1 MEKQVN
7 NAPHAVGS
15 LKPENSS
22 SSEDKSNAVG
32 NENEIRA
39 YAQDSPNPQ
48 EIAAETT
55 SLHPHQSHVSIFIQ
69 KQVGLFHESLR
80 GLHWKI
86 FIKSIFTLLYMAA
99 LILGILSIFWGS
111 MFNRSDRVSHLNI
124 WVMNYDNGAIGQSLV
139 NITEGLAAAS
149 PKNLGYQTV
158 TPEQYAKPISDIET
172 DINNEVAWGA
182 LVIQPNAST
191 RLQNAIA
198 NNISYIPNDV
208 VTFYFSEGRQNNIID
223 ELILPAISRL
233 NDSWST
239 TFKSD
244 LLANL
249 TSTLNQTQI
258 GAIVATNP
266 NIITNPVSIAL
277 VNTSPV
283 VGDVSAAI
291 LSIGLIFLI
300 IVSFFQI
307 ANFAQIQL
315 IMLGKIPF
323 IQYMLYRPFIN
334 MITIFMLSLAF
345 SLVSLAFQQDF
356 TQTFGHRG
364 FMIYWMIN
372 FMAMWALGG
381 ASENIAGV
389 IIAIHPPAIGF
400 WLIFWVVMNSSTG
413 IYPLELSP
421 GIYHVGRAL
430 PIYNAQMAIRTVL
443 YGTRNRLGL
452 NFGVFTAWIVIN
464 WLVSFPSMA
473 AIKYIKGRQAKK
485 AAAKAAAAANTK
497 A

>member
-7 NAPHAVGS
+7 NTPAAVNA
-15 LKPENSS
+15 LKHENSS
-22 SSEDKSNAVG
+22 SSD
-32 NENEIRA
+32 NEVTA
-39 YAQDSPNPQ
+39 YPEGSPNPQ
-48 EIAAETT
+48 DIAAETA
-55 SLHPHQSHVSIFIQ
+55 SLHPHQSHVSVFIH
-69 KQVGLFHESLR
+69 KQVSLFHESLR
-80 GLHWKI
+80 ELHWNI
-86 FIKSIFTLLYMAA
+86 FVKSVFTLFYMSA
-99 LILGILSIFWGS
+99 LILAILSIFWGS
-111 MFNRSDRVSHLNI
+111 TYNRSNRVSNLNI
-124 WVMNYDNGAIGQSLV
+124 WVMNYDNGAIGESLV
-139 NITEGLAAAS
+139 SITEGLAAAS
-149 PKNLGYQTV
+149 PQNLGYQTV
-158 TPEQYAKPISDIET
+158 TPEQYGKPLSDIET

-198 NNISYIPNDV
+198 NNVSYTPDDV
-208 VTFYFSEGRQNNIID
+208 VTFYFSEGRQSSFID
-223 ELILPAISRL
+223 ELILPSIASL
-233 NDSWST
+233 NDSWGT
-239 TFKSD
+239 AFKSD
-244 LLANL
+244 LLNNL

-258 GAIVATNP
+258 GALVTTNP
-266 NIITNPVSIAL
+266 NVITNPVSIAL
-277 VNTSPV
+277 VNTSPI

-307 ANFAQIQL
+307 PNFAQIQMT
-315 IMLGKIPF
+315 MLGKVPF

-334 MITIFMLSLAF
+334 MITIFMLSLTF

-356 TQTFGHRG
+356 SKEFGHRG
-364 FMIYWMIN
+364 FVIYWMIN

-381 ASENIAGV
+381 ASENVVG
-389 IIAIHPPAIGF
+389 IIMNIHPPALGF

-443 YGTRNRLGL
+443 FGTRNRLGL
-452 NFGVFTAWIVIN
+452 NFGVFAAWVVIN
-464 WLVSFPSMA
+464 WLMSFPSMA
-473 AIKYIKGRQAKK
+473 LIKYLKARQAKK
-485 AAAKAAAAANTK
+485 AAAKATAAANTK